1 MVPAGR
7 AVRRL
12 LLLAAVVAGALAAA
26 GTAGATREC
35 NGLQVCVPV
44 AGPWVVTPGRA
55 ETQWQLACPKK
66 FIVGGLDAEL
76 TSRALDLAFRATLG
90 SPVNPG
96 ITTSTAAVF
105 LGRLVAGRDP
115 AASFRPHIGCIPSSG
130 GGPRI
135 PSAHHPVYPPGRPT
149 ILRTSA
155 LAVRPGTT
163 RRVTRTCHAG
173 ERLVRSTHAVGFYT
187 KQPPSR
193 TLAGAVHVERKTL
206 HGSST
211 VTIHGGGAVRGVRAV
226 VQLDLLCA
234 GGA

>member
-1 MVPAGR
+1 M
-7 AVRRL
+7 RRL

-44 AGPWVVTPGRA
+44 AGPWVMTPGRA

-105 LGRLVAGRDP
+105 LGRLVAGRGTVHQPAQTERRP
-115 AASFRPHIGCIPSSG
+115 AARHDVQCHAIPG
-130 GGPRI
+130 RAQPGQREPGPVDLGQADRERRHPGRAVPGIAVDEQAGPRGGQ
-135 PSAHHPVYPPGRPT
+135 PPGRGP
-149 ILRTSA
+149 A
-155 LAVRPGTT
+155 ARPVPVAACPQVHT
-163 RRVTRTCHAG
+163 
-173 ERLVRSTHAVGFYT
+173 
-187 KQPPSR
+187 QPP
-193 TLAGAVHVERKTL
+193 AER
-206 HGSST
+206 GQPPD
-211 VTIHGGGAVRGVRAV
+211 GG
-226 VQLDLLCA
+226 
-234 GGA
+234 

>member
-1 MVPAGR
+1 
-7 AVRRL
+7 VRRL
-12 LLLAAVVAGALAAA
+12 LLLAAVGAAA
-26 GTAGATREC
+26 LVAADTAGATHEC

-44 AGPWVVTPGRA
+44 AGPWVLAPGRA
-55 ETQWQLACPKK
+55 ETQWQLACPKR

-76 TSRALDLAFRATLG
+76 TTRALDLAFRATLG

-96 ITTSTAAVF
+96 ISTSTAAVF

-115 AASFRPHIGCIPSSG
+115 AASFRPHIGCVPSSG

-149 ILRTSA
+149 VLRASA
-155 LAVRPGTT
+155 LPVRAGAT
-163 RRVTRTCHAG
+163 RRVARTCRAG
-173 ERLVRSTHAVGFYT
+173 ERLVRSTHAIGFYS
-187 KQPPSR
+187 KEPPSR
-193 TLAGAVHVERKTL
+193 TLASAVHVTRTSA
-206 HGSST
+206 HGVVK
-211 VTIHGGGAVRGVRAV
+211 VTIRGDSAVRRARAV